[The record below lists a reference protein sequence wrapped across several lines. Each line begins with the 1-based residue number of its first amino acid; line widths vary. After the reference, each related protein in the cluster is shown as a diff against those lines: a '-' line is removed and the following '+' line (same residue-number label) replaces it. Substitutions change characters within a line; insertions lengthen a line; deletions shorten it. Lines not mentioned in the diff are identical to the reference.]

1 MTDNAGKQP
10 EGQEPLADAKPP
22 EEVQPVQDETREFA
36 ENPYAP
42 EDKKTSDIVRLFYT
56 TGVSIIPV
64 ISKRN
69 ILLGV
74 LRKED
79 VISELADLER
89 AGRYSIDQFITKL
102 AKKMSLDELLQYGTI
117 REFTVINLFGEVQ
130 GRWTR
135 MQLFAASENP
145 GQGVSAETDMQAN
158 KDEQVLEWIIYLILE
173 HIPRALY
180 AVNENG
186 KTIFYNSHFE
196 ELYEQRLKSDV
207 NTEFVEE
214 SLKNTEKNE
223 LFSGDGRKDLY
234 FYNRDFDCNY
244 EKIPLFSKRKRV
256 GFLTYFDSNQSTKEN
271 LVISGVDIRGMSL
284 EDILSSVERQL
295 IVHAV
300 KGVDDLKDAAESLKL
315 SKHSLLGR
323 MKKLGVEAKK

>member
-1 MTDNAGKQP
+1 LRP
-10 EGQEPLADAKPP
+10 
-22 EEVQPVQDETREFA
+22 A
-36 ENPYAP
+36 ENPFRGRRP
-42 EDKKTSDIVRLFYT
+42 
-56 TGVSIIPV
+56 G
-64 ISKRN
+64 
-69 ILLGV
+69 ILTC
-74 LRKED
+74 E
-79 VISELADLER
+79 AH
-89 AGRYSIDQFITKL
+89 
-102 AKKMSLDELLQYGTI
+102 
-117 REFTVINLFGEVQ
+117 
-130 GRWTR
+130 
-135 MQLFAASENP
+135 
-145 GQGVSAETDMQAN
+145 

-196 ELYEQRLKSDV
+196 EMYQERMKSDV
-207 NTEFVEE
+207 NAEFVEE

-315 SKHSLLGR
+315 SKQSLLGR
-323 MKKLGVEAKK
+323 MKKLGVEAKKTGD